1 MGEVTRQ
8 PGMSRSTLAA
18 KVCEWIG
25 WRNALGKPQLASARK
40 ALGRL
45 DRCGAIHLPAL
56 SAASHVG
63 RGSTVRAPSAPP
75 PLTLVQVHGELG
87 ALGTVELVVV
97 DSPEHRVVY
106 SQLMQHHPLGEQR
119 LCGAQMR
126 YLFRCAQGWL
136 GACAFQSASFA
147 LQARDR
153 WIGWSENMRRGNL
166 ARVVCNARFLILPS
180 VQVPHLASHLL
191 GLLARVLPDQWEER
205 YGVRPLL
212 LETYVHPDFEGTC
225 YKAAGW
231 SCVGHSAGRRDGVPK
246 AVWVRELESDARQAL
261 RQGPALVPRERPDNA
276 QRWAE
281 AEFGALGVWDAR
293 LKRRAVDLAEDFF
306 GHAQA
311 RSVTRR
317 CAERAKTV
325 AAYRFFRNPKIS
337 MHTLLE
343 AHREA
348 AIERMR
354 AHPVVLVPQD
364 TTSLNYSAHP
374 GTEGLGPI
382 GTKLEGGPIGLML
395 HNSHA
400 FTPQGV
406 PLGVVSADCWARDP
420 DEHAQRRPQDAR
432 ESRKWLD
439 AYQVLQEIAPR
450 VPETCLVSIGD
461 READLFELFAL
472 ARDPNSPRLLVR
484 ACQGRRRQVSTEA
497 GRLPLWPH
505 MQALPVAGY
514 TSVNIPRRGQHKA
527 RTALLSVRFGPVTIE
542 APKDKAGA
550 ACTTDAP
557 IELWAVHLHEEDPP
571 AGVEAVQWML
581 LTNVPT
587 TSLDDALERARWY
600 AARWGIEVF
609 HRTLKTGCQ
618 LEDRQLGYAVRLE
631 NCLAID
637 MVVAWR
643 IYYLTML
650 GRMDPQAPCTVFFRD
665 PEWKALYSWYHHT
678 TQIPATAPTLR
689 DATRWIAIKGGFQGR
704 KSDGHPGAE
713 VMWHGLQKLDV
724 AIEMY
729 LLYRPG
735 ELGAMRDEYPPGYL
749 RPEPDDSS

>member
-1 MGEVTRQ
+1 MGEMARQ
-8 PGMSRSTLAA
+8 PGISRNALAA
-18 KVCEWIG
+18 KLCDWTG
-25 WRNALGKPQLASARK
+25 WHNPRGQPQLASARK

-45 DRCGAIHLPAL
+45 DRCGAIRLPA
-56 SAASHVG
+56 AAPAA
-63 RGSTVRAPSAPP
+63 GSGPDSTRRDKRPCPAPV
-75 PLTLVQVHGELG
+75 TLAQVHGELS
-87 ALGTVELVVV
+87 ALGPIELVRV
-97 DSPEHRVVY
+97 DSPEHRAVY

-126 YLFRCAQGWL
+126 YLLRCTQGWL
-136 GACAFQSASFA
+136 GAAAFQSASFA

-153 WIGWSENMRRGNL
+153 WIGWSENVRRGNL
-166 ARVVCNARFLILPS
+166 ARVVCNTRFLILPS
-180 VQVPHLASHLL
+180 VRVPHLASHLL
-191 GLLARVLPDQWEER
+191 GRLARELPGPWQER

-212 LETYVHPDFEGTC
+212 LETYVHPDLEGTC

-246 AVWVRELESDARQAL
+246 AVWVRELEPDARQAL
-261 RQGPALVPRERPDNA
+261 RQGPAHVPRECPDNPEHWA
-276 QRWAE
+276 Q
-281 AEFGALGVWDAR
+281 AEFGALRIWDAR
-293 LKRRAVDLAEDFF
+293 LKRRACELAEDFF

-317 CAERAKTV
+317 CADRAKTV
-325 AAYRFFRNPKIS
+325 AAYRFFSNPKIS
-337 MHTLLE
+337 MYALLE

-406 PLGVVSADCWARDP
+406 PLGVVSAECWARDP
-420 DEHAQRRPQDAR
+420 GEHGRQRPPDER

-439 AYQVLQEIAPR
+439 AYQVLQDIAPR
-450 VPETCLVSIGD
+450 VPDTCLVSIGD

-472 ARDPNSPRLLVR
+472 ARDPKSPRLLVR
-484 ACQGRRRQVSTEA
+484 ACQGRRRKVSTEA
-497 GRLPLWPH
+497 GRLPLWEH
-505 MQALPVAGY
+505 MQALPVAGH
-514 TSVNIPRRGQHKA
+514 TGVDIPRRGQLKGRSA
-527 RTALLSVRFGPVTIE
+527 QLSVRLGAVRIDP
-542 APKDKAGA
+542 PKDKAGTA
-550 ACTTDAP
+550 GAP
-557 IELWAVHLHEEDPP
+557 IDLWAVHLLEEDPP
-571 AGVEAVQWML
+571 EGPQAVEWML

-587 TSLDDALERARWY
+587 TSLDEALERARWY

-637 MVVAWR
+637 LVVAWR
-643 IYYLTML
+643 IYHLTML
-650 GRMDPQAPCTVFFRD
+650 GRMDPQAPCTMFFRD
-665 PEWKALYSWYHHT
+665 PEWRALYSWYHHT
-678 TQIPATAPTLR
+678 TQIPATPPTLR

-735 ELGAMRDEYPPGYL
+735 ELGAMGDEYPPGYL
-749 RPEPDDSS
+749 RPVPDDSS